1 MKLLGKS
8 LLAVFFLIIFAVVAL
23 WILAKN
29 IKPETIKNLIN
40 NQITAITHKKS
51 QINGDIFWQVFPR
64 PGLKFSKIQI
74 GDENI
79 REDYFLS
86 IDTLLLNL
94 QITPLLKGNFVFSE
108 INVDGMKLQINKNV
122 PKAKKIN
129 DESSAK
135 NNESVSHQFAIQ
147 NLVLSHGQISIH
159 KNGRSTVFKNVQ
171 VGIEQFNT
179 AKLPFP
185 IQIKARL
192 IQAAPVSIAKAS
204 INFKGRMVIA
214 SSLVNEIQD
223 GLVQS
228 SIEGQLNIQNILLN
242 QFAISKLNSTI
253 KPNKNG
259 ITFNPLTLS
268 LYNGESIGDMDYNFA
283 NQQIA
288 LNQTATNLDGKLLM
302 AALLGR
308 EAVSGNLDYSVHAT
322 VPLNDSGLEH
332 ISGKGNITIKDG
344 EIYNI
349 NLNQLIA
356 TLKEQLSNFSSG
368 KPDHPKKSLQ
378 LSDWD
383 SSKSAKGNT
392 PFKLANIQYQVHN
405 KQLISDSLL
414 LQTDKL
420 QVSGEGSLH
429 LVSHELNAKL
439 KASLNNNST
448 DSSLQKM
455 QSALGGHFPL
465 NVSGTLEHPVVLPDL
480 KMINPLLSQLLIT
493 TTLEKPIKKLEGTI
507 KGLLR

>member
-8 LLAVFFLIIFAVVAL
+8 LLALFFLILFAFVTL

-29 IKPETIKNLIN
+29 IKPETIKNLVS
-40 NQITAITHKKS
+40 NQITALTHKKS

-74 GDENI
+74 GDEKI

-94 QITPLLKGNFVFSE
+94 QITPLLKGNFVFGE
-108 INVDGMKLQINKNV
+108 INIDGLKLQINKDI
-122 PKAKKIN
+122 PQAKKST

-135 NNESVSHQFAIQ
+135 NNEVSSHQFAIQ
-147 NLVLSHGQISIH
+147 NLVLNHGQISIH
-159 KNGRSTVFKNVQ
+159 KNGHSTVFKNVQ
-171 VGIEQFNT
+171 IGIEQFNT
-179 AKLPFP
+179 EKLPFP
-185 IQIKARL
+185 VQIKARL
-192 IQAAPVSIAKAS
+192 TQADPIPIAKAN
-204 INFKGRMVIA
+204 INFKGRLILA
-214 SSLVNEIQD
+214 SSLLNEIQKE
-223 GLVQS
+223 LVHS

-259 ITFNPLTLS
+259 ISFNPLTLS
-268 LYNGESIGDMDYNFA
+268 LYNGESIGDMDYTFA
-283 NQQIA
+283 NHQIA
-288 LNQTATNLDGKLLM
+288 FNQTATNLDGKLFM
-302 AALLGR
+302 TALLGR
-308 EAVSGNLDYSVHAT
+308 EAISGNLDYSIHAT
-322 VPLNDSGLEH
+322 VPLDEAGLGH
-332 ISGKGNITIKDG
+332 ISGKGNITLKDG

-356 TLKEQLSNFSSG
+356 NLKEQLNNLRSG
-368 KPDHPKKSLQ
+368 KTEHLKKSLQ

-383 SSKSAKGNT
+383 PSKSDKGNT
-392 PFKLANIQYQVHN
+392 PFKLANIQYQIHN
-405 KQLISDSLL
+405 QQLISDSLL

-420 QVSGEGSLH
+420 QVSGDGSVH
-429 LVSHELNAKL
+429 LANHELSAKL

-455 QSALGGHFPL
+455 QAALGGYFPL
-465 NVSGTLEHPVVLPDL
+465 DVSGTLEHPIVLPDL
-480 KMINPLLSQLLIT
+480 KMINPLLSQLFIT